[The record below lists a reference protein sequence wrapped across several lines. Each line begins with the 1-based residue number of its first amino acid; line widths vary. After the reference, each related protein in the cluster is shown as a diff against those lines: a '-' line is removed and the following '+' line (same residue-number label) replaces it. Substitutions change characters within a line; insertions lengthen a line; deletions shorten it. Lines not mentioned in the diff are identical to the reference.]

1 MQTVRMLLLVI
12 FLVGVGLALIG
23 LVSWLI
29 ALLRHRETKP
39 MRRLTWLSG
48 GVALAALIVNA
59 FT

>member
-1 MQTVRMLLLVI
+1 MLLLVI
-12 FLVGVGLALIG
+12 FLVGVGLVLIG